1 MEPKIR
7 KSWNSKTIPESCS
20 WPAQGLDSQIESCR
34 GISGSAPVFERN
46 GLPKSDVNSI
56 KEKTSRNYTRE
67 ERFHVKKIPDSSGRK
82 ASAQKSCRNIMGRSC
97 SFQLTAPKAKKEYR
111 SDCIAESTPKGKNDC
126 SRRKNECVHPEEP
139 SLIDKTDHFQAFD
152 RLIEQSV
159 QQEYFEEH
167 KFRAILR
174 DAFKNE

>member
-7 KSWNSKTIPESCS
+7 KSWNSKPIPESCS
-20 WPAQGLDSQIESCR
+20 WPSQGLERQNESCR
-34 GISGSAPVFERN
+34 GISGSAPDFERN
-46 GLPKSDVNSI
+46 GLLKHYVKSI
-56 KEKTSRNYTRE
+56 KEKTSRNYTQ
-67 ERFHVKKIPDSSGRK
+67 ERFNVIKIRDSAGRK

-97 SFQLTAPKAKKEYR
+97 SSRLKAPKAKKEYGR
-111 SDCIAESTPKGKNDC
+111 DYITAESNPKE
-126 SRRKNECVHPEEP
+126 KNECRECVQPEEP

-152 RLIEQSV
+152 RLIKQSV